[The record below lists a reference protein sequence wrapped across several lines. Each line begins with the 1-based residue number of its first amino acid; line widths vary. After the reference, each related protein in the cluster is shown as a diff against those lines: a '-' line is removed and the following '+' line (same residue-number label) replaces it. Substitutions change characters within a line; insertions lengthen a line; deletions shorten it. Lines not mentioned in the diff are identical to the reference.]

1 MIFSFPATAMLM
13 RLKWLMKQIAI
24 RRKTIFH
31 GRGAAVAIGRTTA
44 GAWAGWLFAGFTDE
58 IFFDEIL
65 VQGHAQAGTVRDSNP
80 SFFGLHFF
88 EG

>member
-1 MIFSFPATAMLM
+1 MLM

-24 RRKTIFH
+24 RRKTIVH
-31 GRGAAVAIGRTTA
+31 GRGATVAIGRATV
-44 GAWAGWLFAGFTDE
+44 GAAEGWLFAGFTDE

-65 VQGHAQAGTVRDSNP
+65 VQGHTQAGTIRDGNP
-80 SFFGLHFF
+80 SFFSLHFF